1 MNQLLLV
8 IDCQKA
14 FVNNNTKECVERI
27 DTLIKSKKYNFVI
40 FTRFIN
46 NKDSR
51 FYQQLDYKGCMTEE
65 EQAVAIDTHEY
76 PVFDK
81 KIYTALNDELEN
93 YIKENHIDEIHIC
106 GFCTDACVQKTAVDL
121 FEKGMEV
128 YVLQDYC
135 MSSTGIEWHNSAMNI
150 IKKLIGRSHVI

>member
-1 MNQLLLV
+1 MNKLLLV
-8 IDCQKA
+8 IDCQNG
-14 FVNNNTKECVERI
+14 FVNDNTKECVKRI
-27 DTLIKSKKYNFVI
+27 DELVKSNQYHFVV
-40 FTRFIN
+40 FTKFIN
-46 NKDSR
+46 CKESR

-65 EQAVAIDTHEY
+65 SQTIAIDTQGY
-76 PVFDK
+76 PIFSK
-81 KIYTALNDELEN
+81 KVYTAVNKELEK

-106 GFCTDACVQKTAVDL
+106 GFCTDACIQKTAVDL

-150 IKKLIGRSHVI
+150 IRKLIGRSHVI